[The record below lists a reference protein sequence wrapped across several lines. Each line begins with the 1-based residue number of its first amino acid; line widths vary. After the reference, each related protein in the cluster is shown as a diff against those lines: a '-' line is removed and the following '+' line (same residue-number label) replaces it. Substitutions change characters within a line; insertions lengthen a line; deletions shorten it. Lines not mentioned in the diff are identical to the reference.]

1 MYPFA
6 CGRLTTPLELHNVL
20 RTSPLFRLALV
31 RDANP
36 SWVILFSGCEVW
48 KRAIIKVVYM
58 PTQKV
63 LLRTSDNSNIRIATG
78 DALFKFA
85 PF

>member
-6 CGRLTTPLELHNVL
+6 CGKRTTPQQLHNVL
-20 RTSPLFRLALV
+20 HTSPLFRLALV

-36 SWVILFSGCEVW
+36 RWVILFSGCEVW
-48 KRAIIKVVYM
+48 KRAIIKAVDV

-63 LLRTSDNSNIRIATG
+63 LRRTSDNSNIRIATG